1 MMGNLEIPVY
11 LFTGFLGSGKTTF
24 IQDLL
29 SGSDFYNG
37 ERTLVLLCEEG
48 EVELDAAQFEVPD
61 VFVERIEQED
71 LDPARLD
78 ALVEKHSADRVIIE
92 YNGMWMLE
100 ELFTSTPGNWT
111 IYQEMMFADASTF
124 MMYNTNMRQLVFD
137 KMKTAELV
145 VFNRFSE
152 DYDQMD
158 YHKLVRVANRKSNI
172 CYEYEI
178 DNVVFDEIQDPLP
191 YDMEAPIITI
201 RDDWFA
207 EWYRDLTEN
216 QDNYEGKKIKVKGLV
231 ARDQTLPDDYLV
243 FGRHVMTCCE
253 ADIQFAGLV
262 AVYTKAT
269 KFKTGDWV
277 AIDATIKIQQEK
289 MYGEEGPVL
298 ICSKIRKCEP
308 ADPEVA
314 TF

>member
-24 IQDLL
+24 IQELL
-29 SGSDFYNG
+29 DGEDFNDG
-37 ERTLVLLCEEG
+37 DRTLVLLCEDG
-48 EVELDAAQFEVPD
+48 EVELKPENFAGPD
-61 VFVERIEQED
+61 VFIEKIEKDDLESSRLATIADMHRAERI
-71 LDPARLD
+71 L
-78 ALVEKHSADRVIIE
+78 IE

-100 ELFTSTPGNWT
+100 DLFREAPSNWV
-111 IYQEMMFADASTF
+111 IYQEMLFADATTF
-124 MMYNTNMRQLVFD
+124 MMYNTNMRQLTFD
-137 KMKTAELV
+137 KMQTAELV
-145 VFNRFSE
+145 VFNRFKE
-152 DYDQMD
+152 DMD
-158 YHKLVRVANRKSNI
+158 RMDFHKLVRVANRRSSI
-172 CYEYEI
+172 CYEYEP
-178 DNVVFDEIQDPLP
+178 DNVVFDDIQDPLP

-201 RDDWFA
+201 KDEWYA

-216 QDNYEGKKIKVKGLV
+216 QDNYDGKKIKVKGMV
-231 ARDQTLPDDYLV
+231 ARDDTLPDNYLV

-253 ADIQFAGLV
+253 ADIQFAGTV
-262 AVYTKAT
+262 GVYTKASQ
-269 KFKTGDWV
+269 FRTGDWV
-277 AIDATIKIQQEK
+277 TVDATIKVREEE

>member
-71 LDPARLD
+71 LDPGKLD

>member
-1 MMGNLEIPVY
+1 MMGNLENPVY

>member
-71 LDPARLD
+71 LDPGKLD

-124 MMYNTNMRQLVFD
+124 MMYNANMRQLVFD

>member
-71 LDPARLD
+71 LDPGKLD

-308 ADPEVA
+308 AEPEVA